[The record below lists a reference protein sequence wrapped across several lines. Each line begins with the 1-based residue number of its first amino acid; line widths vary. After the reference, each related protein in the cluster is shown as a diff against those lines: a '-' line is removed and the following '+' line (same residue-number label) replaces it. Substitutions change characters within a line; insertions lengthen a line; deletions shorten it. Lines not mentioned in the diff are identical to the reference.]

1 MIGVGP
7 ILGRAYHS
15 AFPIVI
21 LQVAILQVAI
31 VQVAIAHVATPPFQ
45 RGQQE

>member
-21 LQVAILQVAI
+21 LQVAILHVAI
-31 VQVAIAHVATPPFQ
+31 PPFQ

>member
-31 VQVAIAHVATPPFQ
+31 LYVATPPFQ